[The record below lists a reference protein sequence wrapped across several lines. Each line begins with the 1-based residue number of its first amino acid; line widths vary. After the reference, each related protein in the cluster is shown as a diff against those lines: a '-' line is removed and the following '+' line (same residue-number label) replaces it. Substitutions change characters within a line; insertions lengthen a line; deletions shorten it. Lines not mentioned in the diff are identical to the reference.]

1 MEKFKLDLQRFA
13 GEGGTGSGGQG
24 GTGENGGGSHG
35 NAGYTYDQVNE
46 IASAR
51 AEKAERAALAGFF
64 RKQGM
69 SEDEIT
75 AAISDYK
82 ERKKANQ
89 PNVKEI
95 EKERDTYKNQIQ
107 QYENEKILT
116 KLNVKAE
123 DLDYVS
129 FKVQQKVTDKKDFEA
144 AAKEFLKENPR
155 FSGQTYRVSTGTQSG
170 GGTAETMNEQINDA
184 IRNAF
189 RRK

>member
-13 GEGGTGSGGQG
+13 GEGDSGGQGSGGQEG
-24 GTGENGGGSHG
+24 QG
-35 NAGYTYDQVNE
+35 NAGYSYEQVDE
-46 IASAR
+46 IATAR
-51 AEKAERAALAGFF
+51 AEKAERAALAGYF

-75 AAISDYK
+75 TAISDYK
-82 ERKKANQ
+82 AKKKASQ
-89 PNVKEI
+89 PNVSALEEELEGYKKEVQA
-95 EKERDTYKNQIQ
+95 YK
-107 QYENEKILT
+107 NEKILT
-116 KLNVKAE
+116 KLHIKEE

-129 FKVQQKVTDKKDFEA
+129 FKVSKMVTDKKDFST

-155 FSGQTYRVSTGTQSG
+155 FAGKEQTYRVSTGTQSG
-170 GGTAETMNEQINDA
+170 GGTAETSNEQINDV